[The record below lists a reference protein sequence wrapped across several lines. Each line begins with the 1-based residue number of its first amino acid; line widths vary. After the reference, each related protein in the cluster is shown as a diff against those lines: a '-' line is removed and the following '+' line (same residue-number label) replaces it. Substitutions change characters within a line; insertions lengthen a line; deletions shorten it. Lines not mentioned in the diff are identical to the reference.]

1 MHSITISEIL
11 VFIDEKTGSEKSDPC
26 KFICMGMVSGMY
38 LAEIWPVI
46 HLVPSRGLTDWCQ
59 QQDGLSLLIPFFPG
73 WLVAPLAPPEG
84 ELLKR
89 ELLLLGQH
97 PWGHAGRRG
106 LRTSQVPVD
115 PGGFSYSVPS
125 LSNYGLPIPFL
136 FMAHILLKKY

>member
-97 PWGHAGRRG
+97 PWGHAGSRG
-106 LRTSQVPVD
+106 LRTSQVPWTQEGLATQFLVSPIMD
-115 PGGFSYSVPS
+115 SPSHFFSW
-125 LSNYGLPIPFL
+125 PIYF
-136 FMAHILLKKY
+136 